1 MRLIILASLLL
12 FQTSVFA
19 EELTKY
25 ENACHD
31 FESCIKAGEDGFD
44 DNYSVTRECYLKAIA
59 FKLDEISKKLDYSDE
74 ERSSIRQEKVTF
86 DNDTMDKQ
94 NGFDMRLICSNKDP
108 NRIDNGNNYSST
120 HGNRTLIV
128 PKKYQ
133 DCLDAGTPYEECVK
147 PYLAQTNK

>member
-1 MRLIILASLLL
+1 MKPVLLTILLL
-12 FQTSVFA
+12 FQTSIGFA
-19 EELTKY
+19 
-25 ENACHD
+25 
-31 FESCIKAGEDGFD
+31 
-44 DNYSVTRECYLKAIA
+44 
-59 FKLDEISKKLDYSDE
+59 
-74 ERSSIRQEKVTF
+74 EKVTF

-120 HGNRTLIV
+120 YGNRTFIV